1 MLLKPFRIVLYL
13 INDHKTSASVQYR
26 SKYHGSE
33 LAQTV
38 LSGMPSPPPRRLGI
52 RIRCAASQRPQ
63 VRFNTRSRD
72 GGLTKIPG
80 SPPGRRPGILH
91 CGISSTVVPR
101 QEFTSP
107 ANLECEGPGKLG
119 RHRKNSPLRPTSDD
133 GLTNAVDACQGN
145 KQHEHAQACHVRHSR
160 SCNRELT
167 NNGGEHGNRK

>member
-1 MLLKPFRIVLYL
+1 MLLKPFRIVLQHQRSQHL
-13 INDHKTSASVQYR
+13 CVSSVPFKIPWLRTGTSGVVR
-26 SKYHGSE
+26 N
-33 LAQTV
+33 AQPT
-38 LSGMPSPPPRRLGI
+38 LRGLGI

-63 VRFNTRSRD
+63 VRFNSRSRH

-91 CGISSTVVPR
+91 CGISSTVVPC